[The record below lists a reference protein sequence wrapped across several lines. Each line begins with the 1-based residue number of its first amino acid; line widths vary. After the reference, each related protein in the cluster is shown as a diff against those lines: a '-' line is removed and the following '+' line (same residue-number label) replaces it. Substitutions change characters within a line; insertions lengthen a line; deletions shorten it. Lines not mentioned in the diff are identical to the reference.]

1 MAPRRK
7 ALITVLKLTDLAVV
21 TAALVMSL
29 SFATHGTVLQVGP
42 SILETRLSL
51 RHFLFVGTYL
61 VIWHFVLKLRGLY
74 NSYRLSPASRELRD
88 LGITVLITV
97 APLMVLHLLPGGSEY
112 INEKFLLTFAVL
124 SFTILAVERRA
135 LRAVARRM
143 RSYGRNLR
151 EVIIVG
157 DESCALDAAV
167 KLVQREGLGYR
178 VIEILGTG
186 GALTTNGNGNGNGN
200 GYTNGHATQTVVER
214 VEEIL
219 ARQPIDEVFLA
230 MPLDRSQPLL
240 QPLIALCEEQGTT
253 LRVVASL
260 AVLDW
265 SRAAVDT
272 LAGQPVL
279 TISSGPPDSVRLVVK
294 RLIDLAASSVGLVL
308 FMPLF
313 VAIAIAIKL
322 DSQGSVFF
330 AQDRVG
336 LNRRRFKALKFRTM
350 IDGAELMQPDLE
362 PLNEAEGPVF
372 KIEADPR
379 VTRLGRRLRRLS
391 LDELPQLVNVLVG
404 DMSLVGPRPL
414 PVRDVSRIDV
424 RWHKRRFSVKPGI
437 TCLWQ
442 INSRAPKFD
451 EWIRA
456 DMEYIDNWSLALDM
470 KILAKTLPAVI
481 SGQGAH

>member
-7 ALITVLKLTDLAVV
+7 ALITLLKLTDLTAV
-21 TAALVMSL
+21 TAAMVVSL
-29 SFATHGTVLQVGP
+29 SFVTEGAMLRGAP
-42 SILETRLSL
+42 SILEMSLSL
-51 RHFLFVGTYL
+51 RRFLFAGAYL
-61 VIWHFVLKLRGLY
+61 VAWHFVLKLRGLY

-88 LGITVLITV
+88 IGIAVLITV
-97 APLMVLHLLPGGSEY
+97 APLTLLRVLPGLEY
-112 INEKFLLTFAVL
+112 VTDRFLLVFAVVTFA
-124 SFTILAVERRA
+124 TLAVERRV
-135 LRAVARRM
+135 LRAVARRL
-143 RSYGRNLR
+143 RGYGRNLR
-151 EVIIVG
+151 EVVIVG
-157 DESCALDAAV
+157 DESSALDAAV

-178 VIEILGTG
+178 VIDILGTG
-186 GALTTNGNGNGNGN
+186 TVSRNGNGHGNGH
-200 GYTNGHATQTVVER
+200 GAQSVLER
-214 VEEIL
+214 LEELL
-219 ARQPIDEVFLA
+219 AEQPIDEVFLA
-230 MPLDRSQPLL
+230 MPLDRTQPLL
-240 QPLIALCEEQGTT
+240 QPLISLCEEQGTT

-279 TISSGPPDSVRLVVK
+279 TISSGPPDSLRLVVK
-294 RLIDLAASSVGLVL
+294 RMLDLFASGIGLML
-308 FMPLF
+308 FLPLF
-313 VAIAIAIKL
+313 VVIAIAIKF
-322 DSQGSVFF
+322 DSKGPIFF

-350 IDGAELMQPDLE
+350 IDGAELMQHDLE

-379 VTRLGRRLRRLS
+379 VTRLGRWLRRLS
-391 LDELPQLVNVLVG
+391 LDELPQLVNVLIG

-414 PVRDVSRIDV
+414 PVRDVNLIDV

-442 INSRAPKFD
+442 ISSRAPKFD
-451 EWIRA
+451 EWIRS
-456 DMEYIDNWSLALDM
+456 DMEYIDNWSLALDL

>member
-7 ALITVLKLTDLAVV
+7 ALITVLKLVDLAIV
-21 TAALVMSL
+21 TSALMAAVAY
-29 SFATHGTVLQVGP
+29 ATDGTTISNWP
-42 SILETRLSL
+42 SILQTKLSL
-51 RHFLFVGTYL
+51 GNFLFFGAYL
-61 VIWHFVLKLRGLY
+61 VAWHFVLKLRGLY

-88 LGITVLITV
+88 IGVTVLIAV
-97 APLMVLHLLPGGSEY
+97 APLVPAALLLGFDY
-112 INEKFLLTFAVL
+112 VNERFLLAFAAS
-124 SFTILAVERRA
+124 SFAGLAIERRV
-135 LRAVARRM
+135 LRAIARRV
-143 RSYGRNLR
+143 RGFGRNLR
-151 EVIIVG
+151 EVVIVG

-178 VIEILGTG
+178 VIEIIGT
-186 GALTTNGNGNGNGN
+186 GALTGNIDSRA
-200 GYTNGHATQTVVER
+200 HQTVLAKVEAL
-214 VEEIL
+214 L
-219 ARQPIDEVFLA
+219 AQQPIDEVFLA
-230 MPLDRSQPLL
+230 MPLDRTQPLL
-240 QPLIALCEEQGTT
+240 QPLISMCEEQGTM

-265 SRAAVDT
+265 SRAAIDT

-279 TISSGPPDSVRLVVK
+279 TISSGPPDTLRLVVK
-294 RLIDLAASSVGLVL
+294 RLIDLTAAAVGLVL
-308 FMPLF
+308 FLPLF
-313 VAIAIAIKL
+313 VGIAIAIKL
-322 DSQGSVFF
+322 DSTGPVFF

-350 IDGAELMQPDLE
+350 VDGAELLQADLE

-372 KIEADPR
+372 KIQDDPR
-379 VTRLGRRLRRLS
+379 VTRLGRLLRRLS
-391 LDELPQLVNVLVG
+391 LDELPQLANVLIG

-442 INSRAPKFD
+442 INSRQPKFD
-451 EWIRA
+451 DWIRS